1 MKTKNIITIFTTM
14 LILLL
19 TMNLSFAADNTPGAV
34 NLKLLNQNPD
44 PVKAG
49 EIVTLRISV
58 ENLGGTAVEAYS
70 VRFEDNYPFSLFE
83 SEERE
88 YSIGKIL
95 ANAKGTSAHI
105 LKFKAKVA
113 EDVSEGNY
121 PIKII
126 GIAANGVQ
134 STKEFL
140 VEVNSEANAE
150 ISSISVD
157 TLIPGEKTEIKFG
170 IKNVGKSDLENIKFS
185 WASQDD
191 IILPVGSGN
200 FKYIDR
206 IEKGQEEILTFQVVS
221 DLNTEPKL
229 YKLDLTLEYDDV
241 ESLQQITAAGQIET
255 KSRREVVAKAGIYVG
270 GKTDFEISQKD
281 STINS
286 VTFSVANIG
295 SNLASSV
302 VIKVPE
308 QKNYETISSESKV
321 IGNIKKGAFG
331 RVEFDLNSISKE
343 KTLNLIVE
351 YTDTTGKRQSEN
363 KTVKANLQDKALFS
377 NEPKSEN
384 SSSNTKTYV
393 LIGIILVV
401 GTIWLI
407 RKRKK
412 TKRNN
417 NK

>member
-1 MKTKNIITIFTTM
+1 MKKNNIIKIFITM
-14 LILLL
+14 LILTL
-19 TMNLSFAADNTPGAV
+19 TLNLSFANTTPGAV
-34 NLKLLNQNPD
+34 SLKLLNQNPD

-49 EIVTLRISV
+49 EIVTVRISV
-58 ENLGGTAVEAYS
+58 ENLGGTSVEGYS
-70 VRFEDNYPFSLFE
+70 VRFEDNYPFTLFE
-83 SEERE
+83 SEQRE
-88 YSIGKIL
+88 YNLGKIL
-95 ANAKGTSAHI
+95 ANAGGTSAQI
-105 LKFKAKVA
+105 LKFKARVS

-126 GIAANGVQ
+126 GISNNGVQ
-134 STKEFL
+134 NIKEFL

-157 TLIPGEKTEIKFG
+157 SLIPGEKTLINFG

-185 WASQDD
+185 WQSQDD

-206 IEKGQEEILTFQVVS
+206 IKKGEEEILSFQVVS

-229 YKLDLTLEYDDV
+229 YKLELTVEYDDV
-241 ESLQQITAAGQIET
+241 ESLQTITDAGTIENQ
-255 KSRREVVAKAGIYVG
+255 KRREVVSKAGIYVG

-286 VTFSVANIG
+286 VTFSIANIG

-308 QKNYETISSESKV
+308 QDNYETISSDSKV

-331 RVEFDLNSISKE
+331 RFEFDLNQLNKQNQ
-343 KTLNLIVE
+343 LNLVIE
-351 YTDTTGKRQSEN
+351 YTDTTGKRQSAM
-363 KTVKANLQDKALFS
+363 KTVKVNLQDKALFS
-377 NEPKSEN
+377 DEPKSE
-384 SSSNTKTYV
+384 SSNTKTYMITA
-393 LIGIILVV
+393 LLIIGIGIYLY
-401 GTIWLI
+401 
-407 RKRKK
+407 RNKRQKK
-412 TKRNN
+412 YKHN
-417 NK
+417 